1 MIEFNDKSY
10 DSAEEL
16 FFEIFNDRLKL
27 QIIWLLQKNTMRFK
41 ELSNALSPITNKT
54 LSSKLK
60 ELEALNLVTRKS
72 YGEVP
77 PRVDYSLS
85 VHGKYLRPVIEEIL
99 SWSNKYAK
107 DFATSV
113 ENNKNKVL
121 IKPVEEKRYE
131 PVKNRSGES
140 EKADRPAKR
149 WSIFGR

>member
-41 ELSNALSPITNKT
+41 ELSSALSPITNKT

-60 ELEALNLVTRKS
+60 ELEALHLVTRKS

-107 DFATSV
+107 DFATSE
-113 ENNKNKVL
+113 ENNKNK
-121 IKPVEEKRYE
+121 IPVNTIEERRYE
-131 PVKNRSGES
+131 SVKSYSGES
-140 EKADRPAKR
+140 QKTDRPAKR